1 MNTLSN
7 IDIINII
14 NKYNLSYCFGGVFSK
29 DKLPLLKPNT
39 FYIINLE
46 DHDKGPGTHWTAFYY
61 NTLKSIYFDPF
72 GFVAPL
78 DVQNKIKPYIYNDD
92 EIQNIDTSSCG
103 FYCIAFIKF
112 LHDKANKY
120 NAFNSF
126 VHIFKLDTLK
136 NEKVLYN
143 ILYNN

>member
-1 MNTLSN
+1 MSYLWIYYFS
-7 IDIINII
+7 IFPIWLIIF
-14 NKYNLSYCFGGVFSK
+14 Y
-29 DKLPLLKPNT
+29 NT
-39 FYIINLE
+39 F
-46 DHDKGPGTHWTAFYY
+46 
-61 NTLKSIYFDPF
+61 KSIYFDPF

>member
-1 MNTLSN
+1 MVREKEN
-7 IDIINII
+7 
-14 NKYNLSYCFGGVFSK
+14 
-29 DKLPLLKPNT
+29 
-39 FYIINLE
+39 YI
-46 DHDKGPGTHWTAFYY
+46 
-61 NTLKSIYFDPF
+61 
-72 GFVAPL
+72 
-78 DVQNKIKPYIYNDD
+78 YIYNDD

-120 NAFNSF
+120 TAFNSF

>member
-14 NKYNLSYCFGGVFSK
+14 NKYDLNYCFGGVFSK

-61 NTLKSIYFDPF
+61 NTFKSIYFDPF

-120 NAFNSF
+120 NA
-126 VHIFKLDTLK
+126 L
-136 NEKVLYN
+136 
-143 ILYNN
+143 ILLFIYLN

>member
-1 MNTLSN
+1 M
-7 IDIINII
+7 
-14 NKYNLSYCFGGVFSK
+14 YFSATRSFFLFK

-46 DHDKGPGTHWTAFYY
+46 DHNKGPGTHWTAFYY
-61 NTLKSIYFDPF
+61 NQLKSIYFDPF

-112 LHDKANKY
+112 MHMKRNYKKAFKTFCKL
-120 NAFNSF
+120 FNS
-126 VHIFKLDTLK
+126 DTCM
-136 NEKVLYN
+136 NEIVLHN
-143 ILYNN
+143 ILYG

>member
-7 IDIINII
+7 IDIIDII
-14 NKYNLSYCFGGVFSK
+14 NKFKLSYCFGGVYSK

-46 DHDKGPGTHWTAFYY
+46 DYKKGPGTHWTVFYY
-61 NTLKSIYFDPF
+61 NNPLNSIYFDAF

-78 DVQNKIKPYIYNDD
+78 TVQNKIKPYIYSDD
-92 EIQNIDTSSCG
+92 EIQDINTSSCG
-103 FYCIAFIKF
+103 YYCIAFIKF

-120 NAFNSF
+120 NAFNAF
-126 VHIFKLDTLK
+126 IHLFNLDTVK
-136 NEKVLYN
+136 NEKILHD
-143 ILYNN
+143 ILY

>member
-7 IDIINII
+7 IDIIKII
-14 NKYNLSYCFGGVFSK
+14 NSYDLDYCFGGVFSK

-46 DHDKGPGTHWTAFYY
+46 DHNKGPGTHWTAFYY
-61 NTLKSIYFDPF
+61 NTFKSIYFDPF

-78 DVQNKIKPYIYNDD
+78 VVQNKIKPYIYNDD

-103 FYCIAFIKF
+103 FYCIGFIKF
-112 LHDKANKY
+112 LYDKANKY
-120 NAFNSF
+120 NAFNVF
-126 VHIFKLDTLK
+126 IHVFKLDTVK

-143 ILYNN
+143 ILY